1 MIIFGKNLFGRYIFV
16 GNSSDKNGGTAVIP
30 TPTHE
35 YYPGQYVVYAYAE
48 DGTRTAMFGSGIEDN
63 ALSGLSFSITS
74 TGCGDCTLTFKKLPS
89 NVELTYMQRIDVH
102 LFGDQDPWYSGYIL
116 SRPVEGTTE
125 STYTFKAHGYY
136 NRLDSMYLFQTY
148 ENMDVSDI
156 VRDIARQAE
165 KTQDII
171 YNDTKI
177 ITAGY
182 TVQKLVFDGTS
193 VKNALKTLAD
203 FAIDFVYG
211 VDENRNLYFKPRNAS
226 INEQARLTVGAHIS
240 SYVPEWDVSK
250 IVNWARVKGGNI
262 DEEGEQWLCTVEDS
276 TSQGKYGIRQAVWT
290 LPEAQAV
297 EDARRWGENQIL
309 KYKDPVRSARVSGVR
324 LEYPLPDGTFNVRHM
339 TTDGQAEIRTLSG
352 ETHTYPITKIS
363 YKVSSSSGISADM
376 QLGEPAFT
384 LDRYLL
390 EQERNYKAAEA
401 AASQALKQLATE
413 KEGT

>member
-1 MIIFGKNLFGRYIFV
+1 MTR
-16 GNSSDKNGGTAVIP
+16 TAAL
-30 TPTHE
+30 PTHE
-35 YYPGQYVVYAYAE
+35 YYPGQYVVYAYAA

-63 ALSGLSFSITS
+63 ALSQLTFAVTS
-74 TGCGDCTLTFKKLPS
+74 TGCGECTMTFKKLPS
-89 NVELTYMQRIDVH
+89 NVELTYMQRIDIH
-102 LFGDQDPWYSGYIL
+102 LFGDDQPWYSGYIL

-136 NRLDSMYLFQTY
+136 NRLERMYLFQTY
-148 ENMDVSDI
+148 ENMDVADI

-165 KTQDII
+165 KSQDLI
-171 YNDTKI
+171 YNETKI

-193 VKNALKTLAD
+193 VKDALKTLAD
-203 FAIDFVYG
+203 FAVDYVYG
-211 VDENRNLYFKPRNAS
+211 VDENRNLYFKPRNGS
-226 INEQARLTVGAHIS
+226 INEQARLTVGVHIA
-240 SYVPEWDVSK
+240 SYVPSWDVSK
-250 IVNWARVKGGNI
+250 VV
-262 DEEGEQWLCTVEDS
+262 
-276 TSQGKYGIRQAVWT
+276 RQAVWT

-297 EDARRWGENQIL
+297 TDAQRWGENQIQ
-309 KYKDPVRSARVSGVR
+309 KYKDPVRSAKVSGVR

-376 QLGEPAFT
+376 QFGEPAFT

>member
-1 MIIFGKNLFGRYIFV
+1 MNILFGKNLFGRFIF
-16 GNSSDKNGGTAVIP
+16 GGSTNDQNGGTAVVP
-30 TPTHE
+30 TPT
-35 YYPGQYVVYAYAE
+35 

-63 ALSGLSFSITS
+63 ALSSLSFSITS

-89 NVELTYMQRIDVH
+89 NVELTYMQRIDIH
-102 LFGDQDPWYSGYIL
+102 LFGDRRPWYSGYIL

-165 KTQDII
+165 RSQDLI
-171 YNDTKI
+171 YNETKI

-193 VKNALKTLAD
+193 VKDALKTLAD

-211 VDENRNLYFKPRNAS
+211 VDEYRNLYFKP
-226 INEQARLTVGAHIS
+226 INEQARLTVGVHLS

-250 IVNWARVKGGNI
+250 IVNWARIKGGNL
-262 DEEGEQWLCTVEDS
+262 DDAGEQWLCTVEDMA
-276 TSQGKYGIRQAVWT
+276 SQQLYGVRQAVWT

-297 EDARRWGENQIL
+297 TDAQRWGENQIQ
-309 KYKDPVRSARVSGVR
+309 KYKDPVRSAKVSGVR

-376 QLGEPAFT
+376 QFGEPAFT